1 MGKRTYLNYKVFTH
15 KELLKDYKE
24 LLELHKRCIKTYLV
38 SRSLE
43 YPTIRK
49 FFVIYDTYIDEENI
63 LKYFFL
69 PIKYFVNS
77 LILYKLQNIKFYGK
91 TKSKAKGRKIQR

>member
-1 MGKRTYLNYKVFTH
+1 MFRTKVYNQYIGKSKINFVGLSSNVDFTINS
-15 KELLKDYKE
+15 K
-24 LLELHKRCIKTYLV
+24 
-38 SRSLE
+38 SLE

>member
-1 MGKRTYLNYKVFTH
+1 MRKRTYLNYKVFTH

-38 SRSLE
+38 SKSLE

-69 PIKYFVNS
+69 PIKYFVYS
-77 LILYKLQNIKFYGK
+77 LILYKLQNIQFYGK